1 MNFLLD
7 RDAEHWAK
15 EFARLK
21 SEVGDCNTVSAVTAT
36 GTHSGDF
43 TWSCAHG
50 RLDGSLLLAPTRP
63 ERIQELEL
71 SVLKP

>member
-15 EFARLK
+15 EFASLK
-21 SEVGDCNTVSAVTAT
+21 SEVGDCDTSSALTAT
-36 GTHSGDF
+36 GAHSGNF

-63 ERIQELEL
+63 ERIQELQL
-71 SVLKP
+71 SVIKP